1 VRIVD
6 LKPADHRLIAQVA
19 AILIDGFAHV
29 EPHPWGDLSQA
40 VEEVRKS
47 FAEGRI
53 SRVAIGDDGA
63 ASGWI
68 GGIKQYSGHAW
79 ELHPLV
85 VRPDRQRLGI
95 GAALVRDFE
104 QQVIARGGATVYLG
118 TDDDFGATS
127 LSGIDLYPDVAS
139 HIRNVRNLR
148 RHPFEFYQKLGYT
161 IVGVIPDA
169 NGFGKPDIFMARR
182 VAPKLSSR

>member
-6 LKPADHRLIAQVA
+6 LKSEDHQLIAQVG
-19 AILIDGFAHV
+19 AILIDGFAHI
-29 EPHPWGDLSQA
+29 EPHPWGDLPRA
-40 VEEVRKS
+40 VEEVRNS
-47 FAEGRI
+47 FAEDRI
-53 SRVAIGDDGA
+53 SRIAIGDDGA
-63 ASGWI
+63 AIGWI
-68 GGIKQYSGHAW
+68 GGIKEYSGHAW

-118 TDDDFGATS
+118 TDDEFGATS
-127 LSGIDLYPDVAS
+127 LSGIDLYLDVTA
-139 HIRNVRNLR
+139 HIREVRNLR
-148 RHPFEFYQKLGYT
+148 RHPYEFYQKLGYT

-169 NGFGKPDIFMARR
+169 NGFGKPDILMARR
-182 VAPKLSSR
+182 VAPEPRSR